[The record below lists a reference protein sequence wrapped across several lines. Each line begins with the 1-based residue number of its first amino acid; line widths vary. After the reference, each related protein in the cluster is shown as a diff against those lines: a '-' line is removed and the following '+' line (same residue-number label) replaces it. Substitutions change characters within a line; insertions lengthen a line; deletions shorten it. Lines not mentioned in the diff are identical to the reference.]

1 MPFIISLFTSGTI
14 KYIVIFL
21 LVTGL
26 LTFAYSKHRQI
37 VELEKQVAL
46 QQYNITQL
54 EQNVKDNAIYIK
66 KLEELNN
73 FKGEIVANLYRERD
87 SLEEKMNE
95 IQKQIDQNVKDGH
108 DKESSKV
115 LKDLFRALGSP

>member
-1 MPFIISLFTSGTI
+1 MPILLSLVSSGAI
-14 KYIVIFL
+14 KWLSILILVFGLGGVI
-21 LVTGL
+21 
-26 LTFAYSKHRQI
+26 YSKHRQI
-37 VELEKQVAL
+37 VNLEKQAAL

-54 EQNVKDNAIYIK
+54 EQNVKDNQTYIQ

-73 FKGEIVANLYRERD
+73 HKGEIVAGLYKERD
-87 SLEEKMNE
+87 ALEEKMNK
-95 IQKQIDQNVKDGH
+95 IQKQINQNVKEGH

>member
-21 LVTGL
+21 LVSGMGW
-26 LTFAYSKHRQI
+26 FAYSKHRQI

-54 EQNVKDNAIYIK
+54 EQNVKDNAEYMK

-73 FKGEIVANLYRERD
+73 FKGNIVADLYRERD
-87 SLEEKMNE
+87 TLEEKIIAMQEKINQE
-95 IQKQIDQNVKDGH
+95 VAEGRDR
-108 DKESSKV
+108 ESSKV